1 MQEMKRGKKRRQQSI
16 EDSLEQARKRLKKD
30 EQAEQKSSNEKITK
44 AENSHKLSEEMSRAE
59 QLCCADECIVQSS
72 YGQGQAEQRPGGE
85 NGQWLSEEAKPT
97 PTSQKKWGGL
107 NNWARKITPHPLAK
121 LNNRAVLK
129 SPQKQS
135 KAPTSVKKKA
145 KPNNCAV
152 QMNALP
158 NPPMAKAELN
168 SSQEEKMG
176 RGSVKKPSPPPTSQK
191 TWGGLNN
198 WARL

>member
-1 MQEMKRGKKRRQQSI
+1 MKRGEKRRQQSI

-30 EQAEQKSSNEKITK
+30 EQVEQKSSNEKITK
-44 AENSHKLSEEMSRAE
+44 AEEKMGSGSLK
-59 QLCCADECIVQSS
+59 
-72 YGQGQAEQRPGGE
+72 
-85 NGQWLSEEAKPT
+85 KPSPP
-97 PTSQKKWGGL
+97 PTSQMKWGGL